1 MYVYYCYTVYY
12 KKKKKIE
19 FKNFMKE
26 INILTI

>member
-12 KKKKKIE
+12 KKKKIE